1 MTFSSFDIN
10 SLFQMFSRR
19 TVNLIEPMK
28 GIIVADV
35 VWNELYDE
43 MMEGMS
49 EEERILL
56 KRAKK

>member
-1 MTFSSFDIN
+1 
-10 SLFQMFSRR
+10 MFSRR

-56 KRAKK
+56 KRAKKWVGKNK